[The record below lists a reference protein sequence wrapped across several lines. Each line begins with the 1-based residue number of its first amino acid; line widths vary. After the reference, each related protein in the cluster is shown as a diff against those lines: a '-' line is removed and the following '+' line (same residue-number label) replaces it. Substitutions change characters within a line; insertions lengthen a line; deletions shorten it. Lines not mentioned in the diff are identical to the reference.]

1 MLQHRAP
8 PAFVANAVTERQ
20 GGEGSSEPER
30 DCDRPRQREPE
41 ARMRRPPCE
50 ENHRGQGG
58 GRGQDCV
65 LERTEAQDTRPCL
78 TRIETG

>member
-1 MLQHRAP
+1 
-8 PAFVANAVTERQ
+8 
-20 GGEGSSEPER
+20 
-30 DCDRPRQREPE
+30 
-41 ARMRRPPCE
+41 MRRPARK

-65 LERTEAQDTRPCL
+65 LERTEAQDARPRL